1 MQDILLLGVV
11 LLLAAFG
18 FYVMDRFDVFWESV
32 RPNIGK
38 NIILTVEH
46 AVLSGG
52 LTGVA
57 ELDKNTAAAGSRN
70 NDENYKLLKDVL
82 KSICLMAATT
92 GLGLL
97 FQKAGLTDANIIT
110 IYILSV
116 LINSV
121 ITSNRI
127 YEIVYSLACVMI
139 FNYFFTVPR
148 YTFLA
153 YDQGYPVTFLV
164 MLIASLMTGT
174 LAEKLKRTARQYAES
189 AYRTR
194 ILFETNQ
201 VLGKAAGSEE
211 ITEVVANQLIK
222 LLGKDV
228 IVYLADEEKLLIPQI
243 YPVSPETDQGI
254 YLSTEEKKVAQWVFG
269 HNRQAGATTEIY
281 PQAVCL
287 YYSARVNE
295 KVYGVIGVAIP
306 KEPLD
311 AFENSILLSILGEY
325 ALALENDKILREKEA
340 VALRAQNE
348 RLRANLLRSISHD
361 LRTPLTSISGNA
373 SILMSDG
380 DHFDEETKHQLYT
393 DIYDDSIWL
402 IELVENLLAISKIE
416 DNHMNMQFTTEVLDE
431 VLMAAL
437 EHVDRR
443 KSEHRMVVN
452 NSDELL
458 LIKMDARLIVQ
469 VIINVVNNAIKYT
482 QQGSVITI
490 STEKQGD
497 KAVIQIKD
505 NGPGVGDDEKD
516 RIFEM
521 FYCGS
526 GQSADSQ
533 RSLGLG
539 LALCKSIITAHGGE
553 ISVSDNVPC
562 GAIFTITLPLE
573 EVSIHE

>member
-38 NIILTVEH
+38 NIILTVEP

-211 ITEVVANQLIK
+211 ITETVANQLIK

-281 PQAVCL
+281 PQAACL

-497 KAVIQIKD
+497 KAIIQIAD

>member
-1 MQDILLLGVV
+1 MRNMKSVLLIGLGKFGCHTAMKLNELGHQVMAVDENPERVERVLSYVDNGQIGNSTDEEFLRSLGV
-11 LLLAAFG
+11 
-18 FYVMDRFDVFWESV
+18 RNFDFCIVA
-32 RPNIGK
+32 IGK
-38 NIILTVEH
+38 NFQASLETT
-46 AVLSGG
+46 S
-52 LTGVA
+52 
-57 ELDKNTAAAGSRN
+57 
-70 NDENYKLLKDVL
+70 LLKE
-82 KSICLMAATT
+82 
-92 GLGLL
+92 LG
-97 FQKAGLTDANIIT
+97 AGM
-110 IYILSV
+110 V
-116 LINSV
+116 V
-121 ITSNRI
+121 
-127 YEIVYSLACVMI
+127 SLADSEVHAK
-139 FNYFFTVPR
+139 
-148 YTFLA
+148 FLR
-153 YDQGYPVTFLV
+153 
-164 MLIASLMTGT
+164 
-174 LAEKLKRTARQYAES
+174 KLGAD
-189 AYRTR
+189 
-194 ILFETNQ
+194 
-201 VLGKAAGSEE
+201 
-211 ITEVVANQLIK
+211 EVVYPEKQLANWTAIRYSSDHIFDYIE
-222 LLGKDV
+222 LGQEFA
-228 IVYLADEEKLLIPQI
+228 IFE
-243 YPVSPETDQGI
+243 
-254 YLSTEEKKVAQWVFG
+254 
-269 HNRQAGATTEIY
+269 
-281 PQAVCL
+281 
-287 YYSARVNE
+287 
-295 KVYGVIGVAIP
+295 VAIP
-306 KEPLD
+306 SSWIGLTVGELD
-311 AFENSILLSILGEY
+311 IRKKYNINIMALLGEY

-348 RLRANLLRSISHD
+348 RLRANLLRSISYD

-497 KAVIQIKD
+497 KAIIQIAD

>member
-38 NIILTVEH
+38 NIILTVEP

-211 ITEVVANQLIK
+211 ITETVANQLIK
-222 LLGKDV
+222 LLEKDV

-281 PQAVCL
+281 PQAACL
-287 YYSARVNE
+287 YYSVRVNE

-497 KAVIQIKD
+497 KAIIQIAD

>member
-38 NIILTVEH
+38 NIILTVEP

-52 LTGVA
+52 LAGVA

-70 NDENYKLLKDVL
+70 DDENYKLLKDVL

-211 ITEVVANQLIK
+211 ITETVANQLIK

-281 PQAVCL
+281 PQAACL
-287 YYSARVNE
+287 YYSVRVNE

-497 KAVIQIKD
+497 KAIIQIAD

>member
-32 RPNIGK
+32 RPNVGK
-38 NIILTVEH
+38 NIILTVEP
-46 AVLSGG
+46 AVLSGE
-52 LTGVA
+52 LKGVV
-57 ELDKNTAAAGSRN
+57 ELDKTMAAAGSRN
-70 NDENYKLLKDVL
+70 NDESYKLLKDVL

-116 LINSV
+116 LINSI

-139 FNYFFTVPR
+139 FNYFFTVPK

-201 VLGKAAGSEE
+201 VLGKAQGSEE
-211 ITEVVANQLIK
+211 ITEIVANQLIK
-222 LLGKDV
+222 LLGKDI
-228 IVYLADEEKLLIPQI
+228 IVYLAEERTLLVPQI
-243 YPVSPETDQGI
+243 YPASPETEQGM
-254 YLSTEEKKVAQWVFG
+254 YLSAEEKKVAQWVFG
-269 HNRQAGATTEIY
+269 HNRQAGATTQIY
-281 PQAVCL
+281 PQSACL
-287 YYSARVNE
+287 YYSVRVNE
-295 KVYGVIGVAIP
+295 KVYGVIGIAIRE
-306 KEPLD
+306 EPLD

-373 SILMSDG
+373 SILMSNS

-416 DNHMNMQFTTEVLDE
+416 DNHMNMQFTTEVLEE

-443 KSEHRMVVN
+443 KSEHRMIVN

>member
-38 NIILTVEH
+38 NIILTVEP

-52 LTGVA
+52 LAGVA

-211 ITEVVANQLIK
+211 ITETVANQLIK

-281 PQAVCL
+281 PQAACL
-287 YYSARVNE
+287 YYSVRVNE

-497 KAVIQIKD
+497 KAIIQIAD

>member
-38 NIILTVEH
+38 NIILTVEP

-82 KSICLMAATT
+82 KSICLMVATT

-211 ITEVVANQLIK
+211 ITETVANQLIK

-281 PQAVCL
+281 PQAACL
-287 YYSARVNE
+287 YYSVRVNE

-311 AFENSILLSILGEY
+311 TFENSILLSILGEY

-497 KAVIQIKD
+497 KAIIQIAD
-505 NGPGVGDDEKD
+505 NGPGIPDDMKQHV
-516 RIFEM
+516 FEM
-521 FYCGS
+521 FYS
-526 GQSADSQ
+526 GAKNIADSR

-539 LALCKSIITAHGGE
+539 LSLCMAIVTAHGGE
-553 ISVSDNVPC
+553 LELTDNIPH
-562 GAIFTITLPLE
+562 GAVFTFTLPTE
-573 EVSIHE
+573 EVDLHE

>member
-11 LLLAAFG
+11 LLLASFG
-18 FYVMDRFDVFWESV
+18 FYVMDRFDVFWKSV
-32 RPNIGK
+32 RPDVGK
-38 NIILTVEH
+38 NIILPMEP
-46 AVLSGG
+46 AVLSGE
-52 LTGVA
+52 LDGVA

-70 NDENYKLLKDVL
+70 NDESYKLLKDVL

-116 LINSV
+116 LINSI
-121 ITSNRI
+121 ITFNRI
-127 YEIVYSLACVMI
+127 YGIVYSLACVMI
-139 FNYFFTVPR
+139 FNYFFTVPK

-201 VLGKAAGSEE
+201 ILGKAEGSEE
-211 ITEVVANQLIK
+211 ITETVANQLIK
-222 LLGKDV
+222 LLGKDI
-228 IVYLADEEKLLIPQI
+228 IVYLADEKALSVPQI
-243 YPVSPETDQGI
+243 YPASPETDQGM
-254 YLSTEEKKVAQWVFG
+254 YLSVEEKKVVQWVFE
-269 HNRQAGATTEIY
+269 HNRQAGATTEVY
-281 PQAVCL
+281 PQAACL
-287 YYSARVNE
+287 YYSVRVNE
-295 KVYGVIGVAIP
+295 KVYGVIGIAIP

-348 RLRANLLRSISHD
+348 RLRANLLRAISHD

-373 SILMSDG
+373 SILMSNS

-402 IELVENLLAISKIE
+402 IELVENLLAISKME
-416 DNHMNMQFTTEVLDE
+416 ENHMNMRFTTEVLDE
-431 VLMAAL
+431 VLTAAL

-443 KSEHRMVVN
+443 RSEHHIVVK

-469 VIINVVNNAIKYT
+469 VIINVVNNAIKHT
-482 QQGSVITI
+482 QQGSTITI
-490 STEKQGD
+490 STEKRGNQ
-497 KAVIQIKD
+497 AVIEIKD
-505 NGPGVGDDEKD
+505 NGPGVKDEEKEQ
-516 RIFEM
+516 IFEM
-521 FYCGS
+521 FYCGL

-539 LALCKSIITAHGGE
+539 LALCKSIIMAHGGE
-553 ISVSDNVPC
+553 ISVSDNIPC
-562 GAIFTITLPLE
+562 GAVFTITLPLE

>member
-1 MQDILLLGVV
+1 M
-11 LLLAAFG
+11 
-18 FYVMDRFDVFWESV
+18 
-32 RPNIGK
+32 
-38 NIILTVEH
+38 
-46 AVLSGG
+46 
-52 LTGVA
+52 
-57 ELDKNTAAAGSRN
+57 
-70 NDENYKLLKDVL
+70 
-82 KSICLMAATT
+82 
-92 GLGLL
+92 
-97 FQKAGLTDANIIT
+97 
-110 IYILSV
+110 
-116 LINSV
+116 
-121 ITSNRI
+121 
-127 YEIVYSLACVMI
+127 
-139 FNYFFTVPR
+139 
-148 YTFLA
+148 
-153 YDQGYPVTFLV
+153 
-164 MLIASLMTGT
+164 
-174 LAEKLKRTARQYAES
+174 
-189 AYRTR
+189 
-194 ILFETNQ
+194 
-201 VLGKAAGSEE
+201 
-211 ITEVVANQLIK
+211 ANQLIK
-222 LLGKDV
+222 LLEKDV

-281 PQAVCL
+281 PQAACL
-287 YYSARVNE
+287 YYSVRVNE

-311 AFENSILLSILGEY
+311 TFENSILLSILGEY

-497 KAVIQIKD
+497 KAIIQIAD

>member
-11 LLLAAFG
+11 LLLVAFG

-38 NIILTVEH
+38 NIILTVEP

-497 KAVIQIKD
+497 KAIIQIAD

>member
-38 NIILTVEH
+38 NIILTVEP

-52 LTGVA
+52 LAGVA

-211 ITEVVANQLIK
+211 ITETVANQLIK
-222 LLGKDV
+222 LLEKDV

-281 PQAVCL
+281 PQAACL
-287 YYSARVNE
+287 YYSVRVNE

-497 KAVIQIKD
+497 KAIIQIAD

>member
-38 NIILTVEH
+38 NIILTVEP

-52 LTGVA
+52 LAGVA

-70 NDENYKLLKDVL
+70 DDENYKLLKDVL

-281 PQAVCL
+281 PQAACL
-287 YYSARVNE
+287 YYSVRVNE

-497 KAVIQIKD
+497 KAIIQIAD